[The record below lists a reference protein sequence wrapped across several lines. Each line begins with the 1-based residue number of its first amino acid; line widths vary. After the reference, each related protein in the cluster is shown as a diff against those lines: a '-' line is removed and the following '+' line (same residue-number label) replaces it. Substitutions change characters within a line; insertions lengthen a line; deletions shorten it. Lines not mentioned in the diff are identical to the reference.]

1 MPTIVADTITNEK
14 GLTKQEKDDFAKK
27 IADNFTKWDEDR
39 ATQIDTAQKIMKE
52 TYLNQSKKQYGE
64 GLEWK
69 SDVKMNELYNI
80 KRTKKSVI
88 WRQMWSNPEQMF
100 EVKGTNEQTEKT
112 AKQQKAA
119 LVDSLNR
126 MNIGKQ
132 YDAAID
138 NLYDIGEMIFKT
150 DWEQRKKIVKR
161 QKKDIG
167 FVLQQ
172 VFRLNNQAGFTTNS
186 SMSEIELPYYENAR
200 VESVSPFMFVFDHS
214 SWKVG
219 DHESW
224 KSVIKISKRFENVE
238 DLKRNPYYEITP
250 QMIKELKEE
259 DDKTAENKETVD
271 LRKMDEYAGKYS
283 VLFAHGDFKIKGKVY
298 KNYIAEVL
306 AGKYLIRFEENPLW
320 VCPFILCA
328 LEYDPQTKRGITPL
342 KSVYDM
348 CLKHEE
354 LANTAFDVQALK
366 QNPCAYANEDL
377 FNDENTEEDGSLAIA
392 PGKMIKFKNDYA
404 GGTPQPVNISGDGIA
419 DCLGLLDNKI
429 ADVSS
434 VSSVM
439 YGNIED
445 SKRTATELSLA
456 DKGSSSQAAKE
467 LDTINQ
473 DLTIPMIENV
483 AELLAMFKDGVDY
496 VYTQEKGKNVEYKI
510 TNQIRQAQ
518 YEYFY
523 EDRNALEDRKAKA
536 EQLYQIFVGAAQLP
550 ELREKL
556 DFVEAF
562 TTLVEALGWDNVD
575 KFFKP
580 ATPVQQIFDQMEKL
594 PQPVQQA
601 AVPDLAK
608 VLEQAMQLTQAAMRN
623 KEMMAQQ
630 QGAIG

>member
-1 MPTIVADTITNEK
+1 MPEIKADTITNEK
-14 GLTKQEKDDFAKK
+14 QLNKQERDNLATKIAENFGKWDDDRAAQITMAKK
-27 IADNFTKWDEDR
+27 IMT
-39 ATQIDTAQKIMKE
+39 E
-52 TYLNQSKKQYGE
+52 TYLNQAPRKFDE

-69 SDVKMNELYNI
+69 SDVKMNALYNI

-88 WRQMWSNPEQMF
+88 WKQMWSSPQQMF
-100 EVKGTNEQTEKT
+100 EVRGTNDETEEM
-112 AKQQKAA
+112 AKIQKAA
-119 LVDSLNR
+119 LVDSLTK
-126 MNIGKQ
+126 MNVGKQ

-161 QKKDIG
+161 QKKGIG
-167 FVLQQ
+167 FVLQNI
-172 VFRLNNQAGFTTNS
+172 FRLNSQAGYRTSAT
-186 SMSEIELPYYENAR
+186 MSDVELPYYENAR
-200 VESVSPFMFVFDHS
+200 VESVSPFMFVFDHAG
-214 SWKVG
+214 WKIG
-219 DHESW
+219 DKEGW
-224 KSVIKISKRFENVE
+224 KSLIKISKRFESIE
-238 DLKRNPYYEITP
+238 DLKQNPYYDITP

-259 DDKTAENKETVD
+259 NNDTAENKEVAD
-271 LRKMDEYAGKYS
+271 LREMDEHGGKYS
-283 VLFAHGDFKIKGKVY
+283 VLYAHGDFKVNGRVY

-328 LEYDPQTKRGITPL
+328 LEYDPLTKRGISPL

-348 CLKHEE
+348 CLKEEE
-354 LANTAFDVQALK
+354 LTNTAFDVQLLK
-366 QNPCAYANEDL
+366 QNPCSYANEDL
-377 FNDENTEEDGSLAIA
+377 FDEDNTDSDGNLAVA

-404 GGTPQPVNISGDGIA
+404 GGKPQPIDVSGEGIA
-419 DCLGLLDNKI
+419 DCLTLLDNKI

-483 AELLAMFKDGVDY
+483 AELLAMFKDGVDF
-496 VYTQEKGKNVEYKI
+496 VYYQEKGKNIEYKI
-510 TNQIRQAQ
+510 DNQIRQAQ
-518 YEYFY
+518 YEYYY
-523 EDRNALEDRKAKA
+523 EDRNALEDRKTKA
-536 EQLYQIFVGAAQLP
+536 EQLYQLFVGAAQLP

-580 ATPVQQIFDQMEKL
+580 DTPMQQIFDGMKQFPPEI
-594 PQPVQQA
+594 QQA
-601 AVPDLAK
+601 AIPDLQNIYN
-608 VLEQAMQLTQAAMRN
+608 QAMQLTQAAMQN
-623 KEMMAQQ
+623 QQLMQQ
-630 QGAIG
+630 QGQI

>member
-1 MPTIVADTITNEK
+1 MPEIKADTITNEK
-14 GLTKQEKDDFAKK
+14 QLNKQERDNLATKIAENFGKWDDDRAAQITMAKK
-27 IADNFTKWDEDR
+27 IMT
-39 ATQIDTAQKIMKE
+39 E
-52 TYLNQSKKQYGE
+52 TYLNQSPRKFDE

-69 SDVKMNELYNI
+69 SDVKMNALYNI

-88 WRQMWSNPEQMF
+88 WKQMWSSPQQMF
-100 EVKGTNEQTEKT
+100 EVRGTNDETEEM
-112 AKQQKAA
+112 AKVQKAA
-119 LVDSLNR
+119 LVDSLTK
-126 MNIGKQ
+126 MNVGKQ

-150 DWEQRKKIVKR
+150 DWEQRKKVVKR
-161 QKKDIG
+161 QKKDLG

-172 VFRLNNQAGFTTNS
+172 VFRMNTGAGFKTNS
-186 SMSEIELPYYENAR
+186 SMTEFELPYYENAR
-200 VESVSPFMFVFDHS
+200 VESVSPFMFVFDHAA
-214 SWKVG
+214 WKIG
-219 DHESW
+219 DKEGW
-224 KSVIKISKRFENVE
+224 KSLIKISKRFESIE
-238 DLKRNPYYEITP
+238 DLKRNPYYDITP
-250 QMIKELKEE
+250 QMVRELKEE
-259 DDKTAENKETVD
+259 NNESAENKEVAD
-271 LRKMDEYAGKYS
+271 LREMDEYGGKYS
-283 VLFAHGDFKIKGKVY
+283 VLYAHGDFKVNGKTY

-328 LEYDPQTKRGITPL
+328 LEFDPLTKRGISPL

-348 CLKHEE
+348 CLKEEE
-354 LANTAFDVQALK
+354 LTNTAFDVQLLK
-366 QNPCAYANEDL
+366 QNPCSYANEDL
-377 FNDENTEEDGSLAIA
+377 FDEDNTDSDGNLAVA

-404 GGTPQPVNISGDGIA
+404 GGKPQPIDVSGEGIA
-419 DCLGLLDNKI
+419 DCLTLLDNKI

-483 AELLAMFKDGVDY
+483 AELLAMFKDGVDF
-496 VYTQEKGKNVEYKI
+496 VYYQEKGKNIEYKI
-510 TNQIRQAQ
+510 DNQIRQAQ
-518 YEYFY
+518 YEYYY
-523 EDRNALEDRKAKA
+523 EDRNALEDRKTKA
-536 EQLYQIFVGAAQLP
+536 EQLYQLFVGAAQLP

-580 ATPVQQIFDQMEKL
+580 DTPMQQVFDEMKQL
-594 PQPVQQA
+594 PPEIQQA
-601 AVPDLAK
+601 AVPDLQNIYN
-608 VLEQAMQLTQAAMRN
+608 QAMQLTQVALQN
-623 KEMMAQQ
+623 QQMM
-630 QGAIG
+630 QGGMNEQI